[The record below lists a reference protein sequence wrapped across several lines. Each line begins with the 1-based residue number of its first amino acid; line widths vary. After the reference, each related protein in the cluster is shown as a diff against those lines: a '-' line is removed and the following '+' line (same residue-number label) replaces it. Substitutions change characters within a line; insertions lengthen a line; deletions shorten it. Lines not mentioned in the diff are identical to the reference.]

1 MKQLWT
7 GVLAAACLSTSAQAT
22 EKMYGVIG
30 AGYSDAKFSQNEPRG
45 GAFHVGL
52 GHQIASQWYVEGG
65 YKRLFDDFEEEAGA
79 KADALYLAL
88 LGKAS
93 GPQGELF
100 YKLGVMRADITG
112 SFALAESG
120 SCEYDNVQVG
130 QCQYDE
136 SVFAAMAGLGFD
148 YHLGLNSMLRFEYD
162 YVRGEDDL
170 EVNIVSLGFRYNFN

>member
-65 YKRLFDDFEEEAGA
+65 YKRLFDDFEEEFGDFNAG
-79 KADALYLAL
+79 
-88 LGKAS
+88 
-93 GPQGELF
+93 
-100 YKLGVMRADITG
+100 I
-112 SFALAESG
+112 
-120 SCEYDNVQVG
+120 
-130 QCQYDE
+130 
-136 SVFAAMAGLGFD
+136 
-148 YHLGLNSMLRFEYD
+148 HLGIVQDEEEIVSVDIHYD
-162 YVRGEDDL
+162 YVNKTKAAGEYEFVEKEL
-170 EVNIVSLGFRYNFN
+170 SAEILRRLKK